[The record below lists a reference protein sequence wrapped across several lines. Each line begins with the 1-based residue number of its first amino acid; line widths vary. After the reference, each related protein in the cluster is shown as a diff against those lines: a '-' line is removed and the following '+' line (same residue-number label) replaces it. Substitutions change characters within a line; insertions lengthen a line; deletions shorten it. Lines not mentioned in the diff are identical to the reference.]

1 MPNFCPSCGAKVDE
15 GYKFCLSCG
24 AKLQLESTN
33 ELSKP
38 EEQVAPAP
46 PPQQPNSQESI
57 TPATQPRRL
66 NKILLMSLIAIIAV
80 IIIIVV
86 IVFMFTGG
94 GVIDNRFVG
103 EWEQSDGGVMTI
115 DWTFK
120 SDGSMEIMGMDLA
133 SWNVKGNQLCFK
145 TNEFWDEFMP
155 EGTLDEVCYNFEFSN
170 GGNTV
175 TLSINGSENFILTK
189 K

>member
-24 AKLQLESTN
+24 AKLQTESTN
-33 ELSKP
+33 EPSNP
-38 EEQVAPAP
+38 EEQIVPEP
-46 PPQQPNSQESI
+46 PTQQPDSQDSI
-57 TPATQPRRL
+57 TQATQPRKS

-103 EWEQSDGGVMTI
+103 EWEQSDGEVMTI

-120 SDGSMEIMGMDLA
+120 SDGSLEIMGMDLA

-145 TNEFWDEFMP
+145 TNEFWDEFMQ
-155 EGTLDEVCYNFEFSN
+155 EGPLDEVCYNFEFSA

-175 TLSINGSENFILTK
+175 ALSIEGSENFILIK